1 MTALLNEY
9 RKEKFW
15 REYIAIHVWHTAR
28 AAVEARGYELNTP
41 SYTEIMH
48 PDAKPEKLTTE
59 QITGNLLS
67 KLKG

>member
-1 MTALLNEY
+1 MES
-9 RKEKFW
+9 
-15 REYIAIHVWHTAR
+15 
-28 AAVEARGYELNTP
+28 RGYELNTP

-48 PDAKPEKLTTE
+48 PEKKPEELTTE